1 MAVTW
6 RAAHELGL
14 AIQIHCIPHYATPIG
29 ELAGKFTETPVILD
43 HLARPGQGTPAEY
56 GQILK
61 LGEIQRVY
69 MKFSST
75 GVASASKQ
83 PFPHLDAKPLVR
95 RVYEAF
101 GADKIIWG
109 ELGENMQEFQQA
121 VRLFDVM
128 FEFVPEPERKKI
140 RGLTAQKLFAFA

>member
-1 MAVTW
+1 
-6 RAAHELGL
+6 
-14 AIQIHCIPHYATPIG
+14 
-29 ELAGKFTETPVILD
+29 
-43 HLARPGQGTPAEY
+43 
-56 GQILK
+56 
-61 LGEIQRVY
+61 

-101 GADKIIWG
+101 GADKMIWG
-109 ELGENMQEFQQA
+109 ELGGNMQEFQQA

-128 FEFVPEPERKKI
+128 FDFAPEPERKKI
-140 RGLTAQKLFAFA
+140 RGLTAKKLFAFA